1 MTTQTIDVKSTET
14 HTEHHAYKSVKNLAF
29 DKPNVTIKQPHL
41 IVAKAANIPTLRT
54 TAAIA
59 ERAVVKKR
67 GGRMEKYND
76 MKHETWNT
84 KHKTYNTQHATRN
97 TQHATRTEQSN
108 EVACAFT

>member
-41 IVAKAANIPTLRT
+41 IVAKAANVPTLRT

-67 GGRMEKYND
+67 GGRGEKYND
-76 MKHETWNT
+76 MKHETQITNYKLRNTKHATQNT
-84 KHKTYNTQHATRN
+84 KHKTQIT
-97 TQHATRTEQSN
+97 
-108 EVACAFT
+108 